1 MGSDFERDFF
11 KVILA
16 TITAVTVANL
26 IVNYRGTVE
35 LAKVA
40 AGFPISLAQALR
52 AGGNR

>member
-1 MGSDFERDFF
+1 MQSFERDFV

-35 LAKVA
+35 LAKIGA
-40 AGFPISLAQALR
+40 AFPINIANALR
-52 AGGNR
+52 AGSNR